1 MQQVSLEEIVGGA
14 LQEKFSKSFE
24 RVVENLQNPDTP
36 YKNAREITIKMKFTQ
51 NEMRDDVKCAV
62 SVTEKL
68 APQTAMDTQFAI
80 GKDLK
85 TGEVYAEEYGKQ
97 MRGQMT
103 INDYQKEKDNIQVVD
118 GDLVDTETGE
128 VFEEEQEANYA
139 GNVVDLRKSM

>member
-1 MQQVSLEEIVGGA
+1 
-14 LQEKFSKSFE
+14 
-24 RVVENLQNPDTP
+24 
-36 YKNAREITIKMKFTQ
+36 
-51 NEMRDDVKCAV
+51 
-62 SVTEKL
+62 
-68 APQTAMDTQFAI
+68 MDTQFAI

-103 INDYQKEKDNIQVVD
+103 INDYQKEKDTVQVVD